1 MVKFQD
7 FFMGN
12 NFKIGNRTIGD
23 NEPPLIIAE
32 IGINHNGSLDAAI
45 AIAESA
51 IKSGAEVIKHQTH
64 VVEDEMIDVAKKI
77 KPGNSNKS
85 IYEIISKCALKESDE
100 KKLMNHVKKL
110 KSIFIST
117 PFSREAANRLN
128 RFNVPAFKIGSGE
141 CNNYPLIEHVAKFKK
156 PIILSTG
163 MNSID
168 TIKPAVRILRKNKI
182 KFALMHCTNI
192 YPTPPELV
200 RLECIK
206 QLKKTFPDA
215 VVGLSDHTISNFT
228 SYGAVALGAKII
240 ERHFVD
246 SDKRKGPDIPCSMT
260 PVELKQLI
268 DGSKIIF
275 KSTLL
280 NKKIALKK
288 EKKTMNFAFSSVVS
302 IKDISPGEKLSK
314 SNIWVKRPGIGDFL
328 AKDYKKLLG
337 KKVYTKIISGE
348 FIKRK
353 YLKLHK

>member
-1 MVKFQD
+1 
-7 FFMGN
+7 MGN

-64 VVEDEMIDVAKKI
+64 VVEDEMIDIAKKI

-85 IYEIISKCALKESDE
+85 IYKIISKCALKESDE

-314 SNIWVKRPGIGDFL
+314 LNIWVKRPGIGDFL

-337 KKVYTKIISGE
+337 KKVSKKIISGE
-348 FIKRK
+348 FIKKK
-353 YLKLHK
+353 YLKNYK

>member
-1 MVKFQD
+1 
-7 FFMGN
+7 MGN

-337 KKVYTKIISGE
+337 KKVSKKIVSGE
-348 FIKRK
+348 FIKKK
-353 YLKLHK
+353 YLKNYK

>member
-1 MVKFQD
+1 
-7 FFMGN
+7 MGN

-64 VVEDEMIDVAKKI
+64 VVEDEMIDIAKKI

-85 IYEIISKCALKESDE
+85 IYKIISKCALKESDE

-128 RFNVPAFKIGSGE
+128 RFNIPAFKIGSGE
-141 CNNYPLIEHVAKFKK
+141 CNNYPFIEHVAKFKK

-163 MNSID
+163 MNSIN
-168 TIKPAVRILRKNKI
+168 TIKPAVKILRKNKI

-206 QLKKTFPDA
+206 QLKKAFPDA

-228 SYGAVALGAKII
+228 SYGAIALGAKII

-246 SDKRKGPDIPCSMT
+246 DNSRKGPDILCSMT
-260 PVELKQLI
+260 PLELKQLI
-268 DGSKIIF
+268 AGSKVIF

-302 IKDISPGEKLSK
+302 INDIQPGEKLSK

-328 AKDYKKLLG
+328 AKDYNKLIG
-337 KKVYTKIISGE
+337 KKVIKKIISGE
-348 FIKRK
+348 FIKKK
-353 YLKLHK
+353 YLKNYK

>member
-1 MVKFQD
+1 
-7 FFMGN
+7 
-12 NFKIGNRTIGD
+12 
-23 NEPPLIIAE
+23 
-32 IGINHNGSLDAAI
+32 
-45 AIAESA
+45 
-51 IKSGAEVIKHQTH
+51 
-64 VVEDEMIDVAKKI
+64 
-77 KPGNSNKS
+77 
-85 IYEIISKCALKESDE
+85 
-100 KKLMNHVKKL
+100 
-110 KSIFIST
+110 
-117 PFSREAANRLN
+117 
-128 RFNVPAFKIGSGE
+128 
-141 CNNYPLIEHVAKFKK
+141 
-156 PIILSTG
+156 

-206 QLKKTFPDA
+206 QLKKAFPDA

-228 SYGAVALGAKII
+228 SYGAIALGAKII

-246 SDKRKGPDIPCSMT
+246 NNSRKGPDILCSMT
-260 PVELKQLI
+260 PLELKQLI
-268 DGSKIIF
+268 AGSKVIF
-275 KSTLL
+275 KSTQL

-337 KKVYTKIISGE
+337 KKVSKKIISGE
-348 FIKRK
+348 FIKKK
-353 YLKLHK
+353 YLKNYK

>member
-1 MVKFQD
+1 M
-7 FFMGN
+7 N
-12 NFKIGNRTIGD
+12 NKFKIGNRIVGD

-32 IGINHNGSLDAAI
+32 IGINHNGSIDAAI

-51 IKSGAEVIKHQTH
+51 IKAGAEVIKHQTH

-85 IYEIISKCALKESDE
+85 IYEIISKCALKELDE

-110 KSIFIST
+110 KSVFIST

-141 CNNYPLIEHVAKFKK
+141 CNNYPFIEHVAKFKK

-163 MNSID
+163 MNSIKS
-168 TIKPAVRILRKNKI
+168 IKPAVRILRKNKI

-302 IKDISPGEKLSK
+302 INDIQPGEKLSK

-337 KKVYTKIISGE
+337 KKVNKKILSGK
-348 FIKRK
+348 FIKKK
-353 YLKLHK
+353 YLKKL

>member
-1 MVKFQD
+1 MINK
-7 FFMGN
+7 
-12 NFKIGNRTIGD
+12 FKIGNRLVGD
-23 NEPPLIIAE
+23 NEPPLVIAE
-32 IGINHNGSLDAAI
+32 IGINHNGSLDVAI
-45 AIAESA
+45 AIVEAA

-64 VVEDEMIDVAKKI
+64 IVDDEMIKEAKKI

-85 IYEIISKCALKESDE
+85 IYEIISKCALNESDE

-117 PFSREAANRLN
+117 PFSRAAANRLKK
-128 RFNVPAFKIGSGE
+128 FNIPAFKIGSGE
-141 CNNYPLIEHVAKFKK
+141 CNNYPLIEHIAKFKK

-168 TIKPAVRILRKNKI
+168 TIKPAVKILRKNKI

-206 QLKKTFPDA
+206 QLKKAFPDA
-215 VVGLSDHTISNFT
+215 VIGLSDHTISNFT

-240 ERHFVD
+240 ERHFID
-246 SDKRKGPDIPCSMT
+246 NNKRKGPDILCSMT
-260 PVELKQLI
+260 PLELEQLI
-268 DGSKIIF
+268 VGSKIIF
-275 KSTLL
+275 KSTQL

-302 IKDISPGEKLSK
+302 TKDIQPGEKLSE

-337 KKVYTKIISGE
+337 KKVNIKIASGE
-348 FIKRK
+348 FIKKK
-353 YLKLHK
+353 YVKNSK

>member
-1 MVKFQD
+1 MVKFQV

-337 KKVYTKIISGE
+337 KKVSKKIISGE
-348 FIKRK
+348 FIKKK
-353 YLKLHK
+353 YLKNYK